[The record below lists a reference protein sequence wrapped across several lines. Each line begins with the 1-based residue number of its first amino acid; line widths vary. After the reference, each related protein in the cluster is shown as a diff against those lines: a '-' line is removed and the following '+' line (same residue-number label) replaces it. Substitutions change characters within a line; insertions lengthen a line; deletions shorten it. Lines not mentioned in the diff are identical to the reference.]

1 LYHNDI
7 NQNGNGAMERILVI
21 GGTGRI
27 ARPVVREMVKA
38 GYSVRVM
45 TRDPQ
50 RSRALL
56 PSTVEWCQGDLQ
68 DQGALAT
75 AMQQIDVI
83 YINLPEAVNP
93 QAAFVPDIHGIQN
106 ILETAPSGALLIKL
120 SELGAAEIPT
130 YKNLTLKFRA
140 DQQIQSSGHPYIIF
154 RPSWFMESLPLIL
167 TQGKRLLYAGA
178 QPFPLHWIAGQDF
191 AKQVIAALQN
201 RSHTEN
207 RIFPVQGPEAMPFA
221 EAIDRYTKATGD
233 NLSRMRIPLWALR
246 LAGVF
251 NAEIQGIYELMAHFD
266 RHREIFES
274 KVTWEQLGKPTITI
288 EKFVENWK
296 ASPEH

>member
-1 LYHNDI
+1 MD
-7 NQNGNGAMERILVI
+7 RILVI

-27 ARPVVREMVKA
+27 ARPVVREMLKA

-50 RSRALL
+50 RSHSLL

-68 DQGALAT
+68 DRAALAA
-75 AMQQIDVI
+75 AMHQVDVI
-83 YINLPEAVNP
+83 YLNLPEATNP

-106 ILETAPSGALLIKL
+106 ILDTAPSGALLIKL

-140 DQQIQSSGHPYIIF
+140 DEQIQASGHPYIIF

-167 TQGKRLLYAGA
+167 TQGKAIIYAGA
-178 QPFPLHWIAGQDF
+178 QPYPLHWIAGQDF
-191 AKQVIAALQN
+191 ARQVVAALQN
-201 RSHTEN
+201 RAHTEN
-207 RIFPVQGPEAMPFA
+207 RIFTVQGPEAMPFA

-233 NLSRMRIPLWALR
+233 RLYRMRIPLWGLR
-246 LAGVF
+246 LAGIF
-251 NAEIQGIYELMAHFD
+251 DAQSQAIYELMAHFD
-266 RHREIFES
+266 RQRETFES
-274 KVTWEQLGKPTITI
+274 EVTWEQLGKPTITI
-288 EKFVENWK
+288 EKFVESWK
-296 ASPEH
+296 ATHDH